1 MSKRSPFDYVK
12 SINEKGY
19 LGDDLKGYVPFL
31 TNRAFAMHMD
41 TVLLAEEMNQAHTLG
56 PELQY
61 DFYYHAVR
69 KGRRFGFPKK
79 PESHPHLQAVQS
91 YYGYSKEK
99 AEAAL
104 RLLTEEQLAAIMKT
118 QDLGGNS

>member
-1 MSKRSPFDYVK
+1 MSKKKRSKAFDYVK
-12 SINEKGY
+12 GINEKNY
-19 LGDDLKGYVPFL
+19 QGDDLKGYVPYL

-41 TVLLAEEMNQAHTLG
+41 TVLLAEEMNQAHLLG

-79 PESHPHLQAVQS
+79 PEATTVPGSSQGV
-91 YYGYSKEK
+91 
-99 AEAAL
+99 
-104 RLLTEEQLAAIMKT
+104 LTDILKRKQKLPC
-118 QDLGGNS
+118 DC